1 MYLVND
7 LKINKTLLF
16 IFLLTIFS
24 CNENIQKTKIVDE
37 TSIPEPDFTISTK
50 ENHNKF
56 SSAIPYQLKVPNG
69 SVIEAYTQEATGGQL
84 NINSTL
90 EDFENVNMDKVH
102 TLTGPIYIEGAE
114 VGDVLAVELLDLE
127 PGDWGWT
134 GMGPEFGFLS
144 GETEAK
150 GFKTYKLDKENN
162 LVHFSDDISIPMKPF
177 PGVMGVA
184 PNTEELLTTFPP
196 RANGGNMDDPNLVKG
211 VTVYFPVFVEGALFS
226 IGDTHAVQGLG
237 EVVGTAVECDMRIRF
252 RLQVIKDKKIA
263 EPEYESED
271 YYATTGFG
279 ITIDE
284 AAKKA
289 TRYMVKHISE
299 TYDISWDEAY
309 MLCSLIGDLKI
320 AEVVDLPNMLV
331 TMHIPKKVFNTYKK

>member
-1 MYLVND
+1 M
-7 LKINKTLLF
+7 KKTLF
-16 IFLLTIFS
+16 YIFLFSIFS
-24 CNENIQKTKIVDE
+24 CNQEIKDNKIVA
-37 TSIPEPDFTISTK
+37 TTAIPEPEFTISAE

-56 SSAIPYQLKVPNG
+56 SSTIPYQLKVPNG
-69 SVIEAYTQEATGGQL
+69 SVVEAYTKEATGGQF

-90 EDFENVNMDKVH
+90 EDFNNVDMDKVH
-102 TLTGPIYIEGAE
+102 SLTGPIYIEGAE

-134 GMGPEFGFLS
+134 GMGPEFGFLA

-162 LVHFSDDISIPMKPF
+162 LIHFSENISIPMKPF

-184 PNTEELLTTFPP
+184 PNTEEMLTTFPP
-196 RANGGNMDDPNLVKG
+196 RANGGNMDDPNLIKG
-211 VTVYFPVFVEGALFS
+211 VTVYFPIFVKGALFS
-226 IGDTHAVQGLG
+226 IGDTHAVQGHG

-252 RLQVIKDKKIA
+252 RLSVIKDKKIA
-263 EPEYESED
+263 EPQYESED

-279 ITIDE
+279 LTIDE

-289 TRYMVKHISE
+289 TRYMVEHISK
-299 TYDISWDEAY
+299 TYGISWEESY

-331 TMHIPKKVFNTYKK
+331 TMHIPKSVFNKNKKY